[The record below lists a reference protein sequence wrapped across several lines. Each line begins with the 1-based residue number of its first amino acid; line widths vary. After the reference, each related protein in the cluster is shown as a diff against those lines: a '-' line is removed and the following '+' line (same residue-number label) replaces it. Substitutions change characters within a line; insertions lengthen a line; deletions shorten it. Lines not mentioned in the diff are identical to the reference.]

1 MKTDPDIRLGGGIL
15 RVLLFVCAFAFASL
29 SAGVSAVNIA
39 HAQSANSIS
48 AIRVEGNRRIE
59 ASTIQSYLLFS
70 VGSPYNRS
78 RVDKSLKAL
87 FNTGLFA
94 DVTIRRDSSAI
105 VVNVVENPIINR
117 LAFEGNRR
125 IEDGVLGA
133 EIQLRPRIVY
143 TRARVQ
149 NDVQRIITVYRRSG
163 RFAAVVEPKV
173 IQLEQNR
180 VDLVF
185 EINEGEQTGI
195 KKIRFVGNKKFP
207 DKRLLSQIS
216 TDETRWYN
224 FLSSS
229 DTYDP
234 DRLTFDRELLRRYY
248 LSKGYADFRVVS
260 AIAELTQDRDGFF
273 ITFALD
279 EGQQYAFGTIDV
291 ESEIKDLQPDAIR
304 ALLTTFEGETYNA
317 DAIEESVQAI
327 TFELGKLGYAFVN
340 VRPKVNRDPENLT
353 IGITYQIKKGPRV
366 YVERINITGNVRT
379 LDHVIRREFRLAEG
393 DAFNTAF
400 LRRSRSR
407 IRALNFFEKV
417 EVTQEQGNSD
427 DKTIINVDVQEKS
440 TGELSIGA
448 GFSTTDSVSGDLTIR
463 ERNLLGRGQ
472 DLRFKISLGTENQN
486 IDLGFTE
493 PYFLGK
499 ELSAG
504 FDIFNVRNDLQD
516 ESGHDLEKLGFRLRT
531 GFPIKENIGAVINY
545 TLSNEEIS
553 NVSAGASSIVRRSQ
567 GEFLTSAIGYSLNF
581 NYLDDSVLPTEGD
594 KYTFGQT
601 YSGLGGDVYSISTTA
616 EYIRFFAIYED
627 DVVLSLGGNAG
638 YIFGLGEDVI
648 LAQRFNI
655 GGRSFRGFAKSGIGP
670 RDSAT
675 DDALGGNAY
684 IVGKAEVRFPMGFPE
699 EFGLL
704 GRTFIHAGTLTG
716 IDDND
721 PIISDEPSIRASAGF
736 GVNWTSPFGPLQVNV
751 SYPFLKEDFDEDE
764 VFQLEF
770 GTRF

>member
-1 MKTDPDIRLGGGIL
+1 M
-15 RVLLFVCAFAFASL
+15 RVLFFVCAFALVIASTGL
-29 SAGVSAVNIA
+29 SERSIAYAQSAGV
-39 HAQSANSIS
+39 IS
-48 AIRVEGNRRIE
+48 EVRVEGNRRIE

-70 VGSPYNRS
+70 QGSPYNRG
-78 RVDKSLKAL
+78 RIDKSLKAL

-94 DVTIRRDSSAI
+94 DVSIRRDGSAVI
-105 VVNVVENPIINR
+105 VSVVENPIINR

-125 IEDGVLGA
+125 INDDTLSA
-133 EIQLRPRIVY
+133 EIQLRPRVVY

-195 KKIRFVGNKKFP
+195 KKIRFVGNKVFP

-234 DRLTFDRELLRRYY
+234 DRLTFDRELLRKYY

-273 ITFALD
+273 ITFAVD
-279 EGQQYAFGTIDV
+279 EGKQYQFGKIDV
-291 ESEIKDLQPDAIR
+291 ESEVKDLQPEAIR

-317 DAIEESVQAI
+317 DAIEESIQTI

-340 VRPKVNRDPENLT
+340 VRPKIDRDPENLT
-353 IGITYQIKKGPRV
+353 IAVTYRIQKSPRV

-379 LDHVIRREFRLAEG
+379 LDHVIRREFKLAEG
-393 DAFNTAF
+393 DAFNTAL

-407 IRALNFFEKV
+407 IRSLNFFEKV
-417 EVTQEQGNSD
+417 EVTQEEGSSA
-427 DKTIINVDVQEKS
+427 DKTVINVDVQEKS

-472 DLRFKISLGTENQN
+472 DLKFKVSLGTENTN

-499 ELSAG
+499 ELRAG
-504 FDIFNVRNDLQD
+504 IDLFNVRRDLQD
-516 ESGHDLEKLGFRLRT
+516 ESGYDSNKLGFRLRA
-531 GFPIKENIGAVINY
+531 GFPIKEHISASVNY
-545 TLSNEEIS
+545 SLVNDEVT
-553 NVSAGASSIVRRSQ
+553 NVQSDASTIIQKSE
-567 GEFLTSAIGYSLNF
+567 GEFLTSSVGYRLNF
-581 NYLDDSVLPTEGD
+581 NYLDDNILPTEGN
-594 KYTFGQT
+594 KFSIGQT
-601 YSGLGGDVYSISTTA
+601 FSGLGGDVFSVSTEA
-616 EYIRFFAIYED
+616 DYVHFFPIYD
-627 DVVLSLGGNAG
+627 NDVVASLGANGG
-638 YIFGLGEDVI
+638 YIFGIGEDVI

-655 GGRSFRGFAKSGIGP
+655 GGRTFRGFAKSGIGP
-670 RDSAT
+670 RDRVTS
-675 DDALGGNAY
+675 DALGGNAY

-699 EFGLL
+699 EFGLS
-704 GRTFIHAGTLTG
+704 GRTYIQAGTLAG
-716 IDDND
+716 IDDGD
-721 PIISDEPSIRASAGF
+721 PNIQDEASIRASAGF
-736 GVNWTSPFGPLQVNV
+736 GVNWTSPFGPLQVNI
-751 SYPFLKEDFDEDE
+751 SYPFLKEDFDDDE
-764 VFQLEF
+764 VFQLDF

>member
-1 MKTDPDIRLGGGIL
+1 L
-15 RVLLFVCAFAFASL
+15 RVLFFVCAFALVFASTGL
-29 SAGVSAVNIA
+29 SDRSYAYAQGAGI
-39 HAQSANSIS
+39 IS
-48 AIRVEGNRRIE
+48 EVRVEGNRRIE

-70 VGSPYNRS
+70 QGSPYNRG
-78 RVDKSLKAL
+78 RIDKSLKAL

-94 DVTIRRDSSAI
+94 DVTIRRNGSAVI
-105 VVNVVENPIINR
+105 VNVVENPIINR

-125 IEDGVLGA
+125 IDDDTLNA
-133 EIQLRPRIVY
+133 EIQLRPRVVY

-195 KKIRFVGNKKFP
+195 KKIRFVGNKVFP

-248 LSKGYADFRVVS
+248 LSKGYADFRVIS
-260 AIAELTQDRDGFF
+260 AIAELTPDRDGFF

-279 EGQQYAFGTIDV
+279 EGKQYTFSKIDV
-291 ESEIKDLQPDAIR
+291 ESEVKDLQPEAIR
-304 ALLTTFEGETYNA
+304 SLLTTVEGETYNA
-317 DAIEESVQAI
+317 NQIEESIQAI

-340 VRPKVNRDPENLT
+340 VRPKIDRDPENL
-353 IGITYQIKKGPRV
+353 QIAVTFRISKSPRV
-366 YVERINITGNVRT
+366 YVERINVTGNVRT
-379 LDHVIRREFRLAEG
+379 LDKVIRREFKLAEG
-393 DAFNTAF
+393 DAFNTAL
-400 LRRSRSR
+400 LRRSRAR
-407 IRALNFFEKV
+407 IRSLNFFEKV
-417 EVTQEQGNSD
+417 EVTQEEGSSP
-427 DKTIINVDVQEKS
+427 DKTVINVDVQEKS

-472 DLRFKISLGTENQN
+472 DLRFKISLGADNQN

-504 FDIFNVRNDLQD
+504 FDIFSLRNDLQS
-516 ESGHDLEKLGFRLRT
+516 ESSYDLEKTGFQLRL
-531 GFPIKENIGAVINY
+531 GFPIKERISANLFYALINENISDVG
-545 TLSNEEIS
+545 L
-553 NVSAGASSIVRRSQ
+553 GASSIIRRSE
-567 GEFLTSAIGYSLNF
+567 GENLTSSIGYKLSF
-581 NYLDDSVLPTEGD
+581 NYLDDNILPTEGD
-594 KYTFGQT
+594 RYTFSQR
-601 YSGLGGDVYSISTTA
+601 YSGLGGDVYSISTEA
-616 EYIRFFAIYED
+616 EYVRFFPIYEN
-627 DVVLSLGGNAG
+627 DVVMSVGADAG

-648 LAQRFNI
+648 LAQRFNK
-655 GGRSFRGFAKSGIGP
+655 GGRSFRGFAKAGIGP

-675 DDALGGNAY
+675 KDALGGNAY
-684 IVGKAEVRFPMGFPE
+684 LIGKAEVRFPMGFPE

-704 GRTFIHAGTLTG
+704 GRTFIQAGTLTE

-721 PIISDEPSIRASAGF
+721 PVIVDEPSIRASAGF

-751 SYPFLKEDFDEDE
+751 TYPFLKEDFDDDE

>member
-279 EGQQYAFGTIDV
+279 EGQQYA
-291 ESEIKDLQPDAIR
+291 
-304 ALLTTFEGETYNA
+304 
-317 DAIEESVQAI
+317 
-327 TFELGKLGYAFVN
+327 
-340 VRPKVNRDPENLT
+340 
-353 IGITYQIKKGPRV
+353 
-366 YVERINITGNVRT
+366 
-379 LDHVIRREFRLAEG
+379 
-393 DAFNTAF
+393 
-400 LRRSRSR
+400 
-407 IRALNFFEKV
+407 
-417 EVTQEQGNSD
+417 
-427 DKTIINVDVQEKS
+427 
-440 TGELSIGA
+440 
-448 GFSTTDSVSGDLTIR
+448 
-463 ERNLLGRGQ
+463 
-472 DLRFKISLGTENQN
+472 
-486 IDLGFTE
+486 
-493 PYFLGK
+493 
-499 ELSAG
+499 
-504 FDIFNVRNDLQD
+504 
-516 ESGHDLEKLGFRLRT
+516 
-531 GFPIKENIGAVINY
+531 
-545 TLSNEEIS
+545 
-553 NVSAGASSIVRRSQ
+553 
-567 GEFLTSAIGYSLNF
+567 
-581 NYLDDSVLPTEGD
+581 
-594 KYTFGQT
+594 
-601 YSGLGGDVYSISTTA
+601 
-616 EYIRFFAIYED
+616 
-627 DVVLSLGGNAG
+627 
-638 YIFGLGEDVI
+638 
-648 LAQRFNI
+648 
-655 GGRSFRGFAKSGIGP
+655 
-670 RDSAT
+670 
-675 DDALGGNAY
+675 
-684 IVGKAEVRFPMGFPE
+684 
-699 EFGLL
+699 
-704 GRTFIHAGTLTG
+704 
-716 IDDND
+716 
-721 PIISDEPSIRASAGF
+721 
-736 GVNWTSPFGPLQVNV
+736 
-751 SYPFLKEDFDEDE
+751 
-764 VFQLEF
+764 
-770 GTRF
+770 